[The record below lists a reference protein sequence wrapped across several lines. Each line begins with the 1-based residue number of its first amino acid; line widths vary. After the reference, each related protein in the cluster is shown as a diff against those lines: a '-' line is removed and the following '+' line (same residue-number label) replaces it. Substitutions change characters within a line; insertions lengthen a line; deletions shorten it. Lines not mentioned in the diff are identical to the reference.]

1 MISSLKHVRNRVIL
15 WFDVS
20 NAGMGIGSWLKMSP
34 HPHGIYGPTLWLWGQ
49 VFNVEKLCLMG
60 FWWD

>member
-1 MISSLKHVRNRVIL
+1 ML
-15 WFDVS
+15 
-20 NAGMGIGSWLKMSP
+20 GMGIGSWLKMSP
-34 HPHGIYGPTLWLWGQ
+34 HPHGICGPTLWLWGQ